1 MSLFFRNLLLPLAL
15 TLSACSALPPTRQ
28 SAAPPDTP
36 AAQVPA
42 AAEGADAGG
51 DLLFDILLG
60 EVAGQREQ
68 LGVSV
73 QYYLRAA
80 ERSDD
85 PRIAERALRIAV
97 FAKQE
102 DAALTAARRWV
113 VLDPE
118 RLEARQSLAA
128 LALRAG
134 SADEAYTQFD
144 YLLRDPQDEAQVY
157 QGITGL
163 LARNEDRAMAL
174 TLMGRL
180 TESHPK
186 SAQAHLAYARLAL
199 HADNA
204 ELALQEVNAALALQP
219 NLTDARVLRA
229 GVRYKMGDVGRAK
242 RELAD
247 AIAAHPKDIEL
258 RLALARLLLDEQ
270 DLAGATAQFKQVV
283 KQEPG
288 HPDALYSLGLLAME
302 QRQLKQAEGYFN
314 ALIETGKRDHEAR
327 YYLARVQ
334 ELRGELED
342 ALAGYERVGE
352 GDYWL
357 DAQARAASLTAQL
370 GDVDGARRQ
379 LQALRLRDPGL
390 AVRLYLVEGDILSQA
405 GELREAM
412 ELYNRVLTEVPNNH
426 DVLYAR
432 ALVAERLNDL
442 ALAESDL
449 QRIVSEDPKNYHAW
463 NALGYTLA
471 DRTDRLQ
478 EALKYINNAVAL
490 APDEPAIIDSLGWVY
505 YRLGDLEAAA
515 EHLKRAYD
523 LSHGDAEVAAHYG
536 EVLWEQ
542 GKKKQARAL
551 WEKARREDPEDRSL
565 QKTLQKYLP

>member
-1 MSLFFRNLLLPLAL
+1 MRLSFRNLLLPFVL
-15 TLSACSALPPTRQ
+15 TLSACGVLPPRQ
-28 SAAPPDTP
+28 AEAPATAAPTP
-36 AAQVPA
+36 APA
-42 AAEGADAGG
+42 AAAG
-51 DLLFDILLG
+51 DNLMFDILLG

-73 QYYLRAA
+73 QHYLRAA

-102 DAALTAARRWV
+102 DAALTAVRRWV
-113 VLDPE
+113 ALDPE
-118 RLEARQSLAA
+118 RAEARQSLAA

-134 SADEAYTQFD
+134 NADEAYTQFD
-144 YLLRDPQDEAQVY
+144 YLLRNPQDEAPVY

-180 TESHPK
+180 AQSHAQ

-199 HADNA
+199 HAENA
-204 ELALQEVNAALALQP
+204 ELALQEVDAALALQP
-219 NLTDARVLRA
+219 ELNEARVLRA
-229 GVRYKMGDVGRAK
+229 GVRYKLGDVDGAK
-242 RELAD
+242 RELQD
-247 AIAAHPKDIEL
+247 AVAAHPKDIEL

-283 KQEPG
+283 KREPG

-302 QRQLKQAEGYFN
+302 QQQPKQAEAYFKT
-314 ALIETGKRDHEAR
+314 LIETGKRDHEAR

-334 ELRGELED
+334 EQRGELEE
-342 ALAGYERVGE
+342 ALSGYARVGE

-357 DAQARAASLTAQL
+357 DAQARAASLTAKL
-370 GDVDGARRQ
+370 GDMDGARRQ
-379 LQALRLRDPGL
+379 LQDLRLRDPNL
-390 AVRLYLVEGDILSQA
+390 AIRLYLVEGDILSQA
-405 GELREAM
+405 GELRQAL
-412 ELYNRVLTEVPNNH
+412 ELYNRVLAEAPNNH

-432 ALVAERLNDL
+432 ALVAERLDDL
-442 ALAESDL
+442 KMAEADL
-449 QRIVSEDPKNYHAW
+449 QRIIGEDPKNYHAL

-478 EALKYINNAVAL
+478 EALKYIEQAMAL
-490 APDEPAIIDSLGWVY
+490 APDEAAIVDSMGWVQ
-505 YRLGDLEAAA
+505 YRLGNLDVAA
-515 EHLKRAYD
+515 EHLKRAYE

-536 EVLWEQ
+536 TVLWEQ
-542 GKKKQARAL
+542 GKRKQARAL
-551 WEKARREDPEDRSL
+551 WEKARRADPDDRAL